1 MAKGGI
7 RIIQR
12 PPAAKARLKLIRD
25 QIVRELKPLAEEHVK
40 ARQEIVSDFET
51 EIKFGH
57 RISATEKQITL
68 SIVVENAAEQL
79 EGSDWTV
86 GELWAALDR
95 KGTKSHVI
103 RPKQQGGILR
113 FQSGG
118 KGSYQPRTRPIARS
132 GGPGRVN
139 RGETVYRRQVNH
151 PGFPPRKFSETIN
164 KRLRKRFDK
173 AVSRGVTLGWRKV
186 R

>member
-12 PPAAKARLKLIRD
+12 PPAAKVRLKLIQD
-25 QIVRELKPLAEEHVK
+25 QIVRELKPLGLEHVK
-40 ARQEIVSDFET
+40 ERQEIVSDFDT

-68 SIVVENAAEQL
+68 SIVVENAADQL
-79 EGSDWTV
+79 ENSDWTV

-95 KGTKSHVI
+95 KGTRPHVI
-103 RPKQQGGILR
+103 RPKTLGPGFGGRLK
-113 FQSGG
+113 FQTN
-118 KGSYQPRTRPIARS
+118 YQSRTRPIGRS
-132 GGPGRVN
+132 GGPGRAT
-139 RGETVYRRQVNH
+139 GPTVFARQVQH
-151 PGFPPRKFSETIN
+151 PGFKPRKFSETIN
-164 KRLRKRFDK
+164 KRLRKRFEK
-173 AVSRGVTLGWRKV
+173 AISRGVTLGWRKV